1 MILRGAGTSCRV
13 RPWSFSTDVAHLV
26 FYNQSRVPSADDL
39 RTWMA
44 ELSRLGYRSV
54 RTGALGLVGSSV
66 VAELDFELVQTLAL
80 LEHNDPSSA
89 PTTTMETSR
98 LPFARLQQ
106 ASNTDV
112 AAFGA
117 AWGIDATTIADMSS
131 ATPTHRRRSI
141 EGDGTTP
148 AGTTPAGYAVSGR
161 DGRLGFL
168 QRLAVHPAAQR
179 RGIGT
184 ALVADSLR
192 WLARWRCDR
201 VLVNTHVDNT
211 SALALY
217 HRMGFVTLPD
227 QLRVFERSLV

>member
-1 MILRGAGTSCRV
+1 M

-26 FYNQSRVPSADDL
+26 FYSQSRMPSAEDV
-39 RTWMA
+39 RKWMA
-44 ELSRLGYRSV
+44 ELSRLGYCSV

-80 LEHNDPSSA
+80 LEHNDPWSA
-89 PTTTMETSR
+89 PPPTIGTSR

-106 ASNTDV
+106 ASEVDV

-117 AWGIDATTIADMSS
+117 AWGIDATTIADMST
-131 ATPTHRRRSI
+131 ATPAHRMRSI
-141 EGDGTTP
+141 GGDTSTLG
-148 AGTTPAGYAVSGR
+148 GYAVSGR

-168 QRLAVHPAAQR
+168 QRLAVDPESQC

-192 WLARWRCDR
+192 WLARWRCAR

-211 SALALY
+211 AALALY

-227 QLRVFERSLV
+227 QLRVFERRLA

>member
-26 FYNQSRVPSADDL
+26 FYSQSRVPSADDV
-39 RTWMA
+39 RNWMA

-66 VAELDFELVQTLAL
+66 VTDLDFQLVQTLAL
-80 LEHNDPSSA
+80 LEHTDPSAA
-89 PTTTMETSR
+89 PRPAVDTAR
-98 LPFARLQQ
+98 LPFTRLQQ

-117 AWGIDATTIADMSS
+117 AWGIDAPTIADMST
-131 ATPTHRRRSI
+131 ATPNHRMRSI
-141 EGDGTTP
+141 AGDGVTL
-148 AGTTPAGYAVSGR
+148 AGYAVSGR

-168 QRLAVHPAAQR
+168 QRLAVDPASQR

-192 WLARWRCDR
+192 WLARWRCAR
-201 VLVNTHVDNT
+201 VLVNTHVENT
-211 SALALY
+211 AALSLY

-227 QLRVFERSLV
+227 QLRVFERSLA

>member
-1 MILRGAGTSCRV
+1 V
-13 RPWSFSTDVAHLV
+13 RPWSFSTDIAHLV
-26 FYNQSRVPSADDL
+26 FYNQSRVPSPDDV
-39 RTWMA
+39 RKWMA

-66 VAELDFELVQTLAL
+66 VAELDFQLVQTLAL
-80 LEHNDPSSA
+80 LEHNDPASA
-89 PTTTMETSR
+89 PPTKVETSR
-98 LPFARLQQ
+98 LPFTRLQQ

-117 AWGIDATTIADMSS
+117 VWGIDATTIADMST
-131 ATPTHRRRSI
+131 ATPAHRMRSI
-141 EGDGTTP
+141 GGNGPTLN
-148 AGTTPAGYAVSGR
+148 GYAVSGR

-168 QRLAVHPAAQR
+168 QRLAVDPAAQR
-179 RGIGT
+179 RGIGS

-192 WLARWRCDR
+192 WLARWRCAR

-211 SALALY
+211 AALALY

-227 QLRVFERSLV
+227 QLRVFERNLA